1 MRANVEDADLSSY
14 KLRLATAYV
23 RESGISID
31 TEHAVLGMMV
41 RIWYHAVN
49 EKKKKLSLADI
60 SKYLLIVKKDTTQTL
75 VDCLVQA
82 EYLIHLPD
90 ENLYEV
96 VGKDKDFA
104 QKIENEESSRAANEA
119 KKKKSPSSQS
129 QSNVDNGAKKRP
141 STVPSAVP
149 PAEPLAVLSTE
160 PSTVPHYI
168 SLHNITD
175 HSSSLQFSSLQN
187 KTKENTKNTQ
197 KELELQ
203 LLPNPASPPSVID
216 CVADGK
222 KKSSKSGQS
231 KKDDEEKIYRIRKC
245 YESLWLKMKP
255 GAEEKDLPLW
265 DSPERAICRK
275 LIVNPGVEQTIE
287 LLGYY
292 MNWNNAAVIHTG
304 RSFVRGNVSFWS
316 KLTELKA
323 DIVNPERR
331 KIAQFL
337 AFKEKTDHIELKQ
350 QNEIAEMTK
359 MAEEYKARQE
369 RLKML

>member
-23 RESGISID
+23 RESGIQID
-31 TEHAVLGMMV
+31 VEHAVLGMMV

-60 SKYLLIVKKDTTQTL
+60 SKYLLIVKKDTAQSL
-75 VDCLVQA
+75 IDCLVQA
-82 EYLIHLPD
+82 EYLVHCPD

-119 KKKKSPSSQS
+119 KKKKPQSSQS
-129 QSNVDNGAKKRP
+129 NSNVDNGAKKRP

-160 PSTVPHYI
+160 PSAVPHYI

-175 HSSSLQFSSLQN
+175 HSSSLQFSALQD
-187 KTKENTKNTQ
+187 KSKENTKNTQ
-197 KELELQ
+197 NELQ
-203 LLPNPASPPSVID
+203 LLPLPASPPSV
-216 CVADGK
+216 VAKGSDDK
-222 KKSSKSGQS
+222 KKSLDSFAKKKQEEQIYWIKS
-231 KKDDEEKIYRIRKC
+231 C
-245 YESLWLKMKP
+245 YEQWYIKRFRVTEDKLPPWGSVER
-255 GAEEKDLPLW
+255 GACKRLISGTIGVDRVLELI
-265 DSPERAICRK
+265 PEYFKWQNQQVINAGYPFASGYASFCQKINE
-275 LIVNPGVEQTIE
+275 LI
-287 LLGYY
+287 
-292 MNWNNAAVIHTG
+292 
-304 RSFVRGNVSFWS
+304 
-316 KLTELKA
+316 A
-323 DIVNPERR
+323 DMANPERR
-331 KIAQFL
+331 QISQIL
-337 AFKEKTDHIELKQ
+337 AFKEKADHVELKQ

-359 MAEEYKARQE
+359 MAEEYKSRQE

>member
-1 MRANVEDADLSSY
+1 MTKFRMIRTGLWIDRDFLSVSPDAKLIYMFLMSGPHSTNVNGLSITPIDRVSIGCAYGIDRVSMGYQELKRKGLMLHDEEFDVVFLPREILENPPGSWQQMDGYMKTLEEFPDCFIRNEVFEILKDIADSSKSERMREVYRYGIDRVSIGYRY
-14 KLRLATAYV
+14 KYKEKYKEKIKEEEKV
-23 RESGISID
+23 KEIS
-31 TEHAVLGMMV
+31 
-41 RIWYHAVN
+41 
-49 EKKKKLSLADI
+49 
-60 SKYLLIVKKDTTQTL
+60 
-75 VDCLVQA
+75 
-82 EYLIHLPD
+82 
-90 ENLYEV
+90 
-96 VGKDKDFA
+96 FF
-104 QKIENEESSRAANEA
+104 EA
-119 KKKKSPSSQS
+119 KK
-129 QSNVDNGAKKRP
+129 
-141 STVPSAVP
+141 
-149 PAEPLAVLSTE
+149 
-160 PSTVPHYI
+160 
-168 SLHNITD
+168 
-175 HSSSLQFSSLQN
+175 
-187 KTKENTKNTQ
+187 ENTEKN
-197 KELELQ
+197 ELQ